1 MLPTDKSKKG
11 NSILVKHIAVNL
23 PQVNDSSNADRHEN
37 ACKAYWGEN
46 DCNKRMTPPILQ
58 DTRLPER
65 LWRRLMRWIAVGD
78 EQTTQVNLQRK
89 IAQTNLA
96 ALLAAF
102 ASAAISIAFW
112 LNGNPALVT
121 AAWLNLPFPFL
132 YLLVLHLNHRSHSVL
147 ACWTLFALLMA
158 DVMIG
163 AVFAHGVM
171 LAAHY
176 YFIAFAVMTPML
188 FSGSHWRSAALV
200 FALNLSMFLFLE
212 MRVLPPRPELLQLDQ
227 GSLSLI
233 RMGIVGSTVILL
245 ALLIGIGEYSAAI
258 SDSRLQLQ
266 ASSDSLTG
274 LPNRLALRQAFV
286 LELGR
291 RQREWQPMSFAMA
304 DLDFFKR
311 VNDEWGHDA
320 GDQALRHVSLLLST
334 QARAGEMV
342 ARMGGEE
349 FGIILLTDPAS
360 ALLAAQRMC
369 RVIETT
375 PFQYNG
381 QSRTITISIGLAHM
395 TPADTEQSALRR
407 ADAALYQA
415 KHQGR
420 NRVIA
425 DPAQKTRGWREAS

>member
-1 MLPTDKSKKG
+1 
-11 NSILVKHIAVNL
+11 
-23 PQVNDSSNADRHEN
+23 
-37 ACKAYWGEN
+37 
-46 DCNKRMTPPILQ
+46 MTPPILQ
-58 DTRLPER
+58 DTRLAER
-65 LWRRLMRWIAVGD
+65 FWRSLMRWMAVGD
-78 EQTTQVNLQRK
+78 EQAAQVNLQRK

-102 ASAAISIAFW
+102 ASAAISVAFW

-132 YLLVLHLNHRSHSVL
+132 YLLVLHLNRRSHSVL

-163 AVFAHGVM
+163 VVFAHGVT
-171 LAAHY
+171 LAAHH
-176 YFIAFAVMTPML
+176 YFIAFAVMAPML
-188 FSGSHWRSAALV
+188 FAASHWRSAALV
-200 FALNLSMFLFLE
+200 LALNFALFLMLDLSA
-212 MRVLPPRPELLQLDQ
+212 VAPLPDLAQIDQ
-227 GSLSLI
+227 SSLALI
-233 RMGIVGSTVILL
+233 RKGIVGTCVILL

-266 ASSDSLTG
+266 ASSDTLTR

-286 LELGR
+286 LELAR
-291 RQREWQPMSFAMA
+291 RQREF
-304 DLDFFKR
+304 
-311 VNDEWGHDA
+311 
-320 GDQALRHVSLLLST
+320 
-334 QARAGEMV
+334 
-342 ARMGGEE
+342 
-349 FGIILLTDPAS
+349 
-360 ALLAAQRMC
+360 LAAQRMC
-369 RVIETT
+369 CVIETT
-375 PFQYNG
+375 PFQYND

-425 DPAQKTRGWREAS
+425 DQA